1 MRELTIFENKKQGS
15 KMINSRQLAQIIG
28 PTLSVMT
35 LSEMIN
41 LPIWENNMPN
51 VTFLNGV
58 LLFVGG
64 ISIIRVHN
72 FWVRNWTILITLIG
86 WLTTILGSLRMFFP
100 TVKQGGENFSTYL
113 LLTVLFAIGLFLTW
127 KGYYPS
133 KNNF

>member
-1 MRELTIFENKKQGS
+1 
-15 KMINSRQLAQIIG
+15 MINSRQLAQIIG

-35 LSEMIN
+35 LSEMTN
-41 LPIWENNMPN
+41 LSIWENNIPS

-86 WLTTILGSLRMFFP
+86 WLTIILGLLRMFFP
-100 TVKQGGENFSTYL
+100 TAKQAGENFSTYL
-113 LLTVLFAIGLFLTW
+113 LLIFLFIFGLFLSL
-127 KGYYPS
+127 KGYYPT
-133 KNNF
+133 KNSSDKS